1 MSDYL
6 DFIPVPTAARHDG
19 WTPDRQRG
27 FITALAQHGGVAAAA
42 RAVGMTPQT
51 ARRLRKR
58 AGAEG
63 FARAWDLAAEEGRMR
78 SLDEAIRHMD
88 EGAWFSTAADEFYA
102 ALTQRR
108 STLLTVR
115 DNAVGEFDQA
125 ISGMPEMVDSTSWY
139 VRWRNLG

>member
-1 MSDYL
+1 MSGEDGVTQ
-6 DFIPVPTAARHDG
+6 VPN
-19 WTPDRQRG
+19 PY
-27 FITALAQHGGVAAAA
+27 
-42 RAVGMTPQT
+42 
-51 ARRLRKR
+51 
-58 AGAEG
+58 
-63 FARAWDLAAEEGRMR
+63 LAALRRRRTESLPHVHDLRTA
-78 SLDEAIRHMD
+78 LDEAIRHMD